1 VTTGA
6 SFAPVIVVEGAPK
19 ILWEWSDGTTSD
31 STAPS
36 VNFGTE
42 ESREQR
48 LRVTPW
54 SALRRINIGYDG
66 GDGGSGQIE
75 YVADQH
81 VAEVRNLDLVAPS
94 LREWCS
100 SYNKIV
106 SLDFSNF
113 VNLST
118 IECYYSS
125 LLKSVKLSNTPNLGR
140 ACFEGCALESLDLS
154 GCPRLADLRGA
165 KNRFPTITFAD
176 SMPEIWHL
184 CINDN
189 TMTAR
194 DLFKSTDRFP
204 NIRELFIWKCNQTG
218 ALRIPSTARWPDW
231 VAIFAYS
238 NQYTSVDLS
247 GDDVSEV
254 DLHSNSVDS
263 ISIDGCRQLIR
274 LKLAD
279 NALAAN
285 AVTYVLTTLDG
296 LGRTNG
302 TVDLSGGTNAV
313 PSGQAATDAIV
324 NLRAKGW
331 TVTVNQ

>member
-113 VNLST
+113 VNL
-118 IECYYSS
+118 
-125 LLKSVKLSNTPNLGR
+125 
-140 ACFEGCALESLDLS
+140 
-154 GCPRLADLRGA
+154 GA
-165 KNRFPTITFAD
+165 GFQI
-176 SMPEIWHL
+176 L
-184 CINDN
+184 
-189 TMTAR
+189 
-194 DLFKSTDRFP
+194 
-204 NIRELFIWKCNQTG
+204 
-218 ALRIPSTARWPDW
+218 
-231 VAIFAYS
+231 
-238 NQYTSVDLS
+238 
-247 GDDVSEV
+247 
-254 DLHSNSVDS
+254 
-263 ISIDGCRQLIR
+263 
-274 LKLAD
+274 
-279 NALAAN
+279 
-285 AVTYVLTTLDG
+285 
-296 LGRTNG
+296 
-302 TVDLSGGTNAV
+302 
-313 PSGQAATDAIV
+313 
-324 NLRAKGW
+324 
-331 TVTVNQ
+331 